1 MVRVEVINMQ
11 APSSEAWLESFKL
24 LKLQLV
30 VIFTFA
36 EEVTWL
42 VQFIC
47 WEDYT
52 KRWRG
57 VWGGKKQTGIV
68 KDNLQGL
75 FTSPLPLPTP
85 GYLLTECMYSD
96 GIVCINKQ
104 LRVLVTLVIWGH
116 GLFTAPIVYE

>member
-1 MVRVEVINMQ
+1 MQ

-24 LKLQLV
+24 LRNCSSWLFSPLLRRLRDWFSSFVGRITQN
-30 VIFTFA
+30 A
-36 EEVTWL
+36 GEVY
-42 VQFIC
+42 
-47 WEDYT
+47 E
-52 KRWRG
+52 G
-57 VWGGKKQTGIV
+57 VKNRGIV

-104 LRVLVTLVIWGH
+104 LRVLVTLVI
-116 GLFTAPIVYE
+116 